1 VSDVTVNSVSSLLS
15 NSPSDVVDW
24 YQSLQSKL
32 SDTSSTLE
40 SFVKDSK
47 VWSRVCVCVC
57 VDGSM
62 TNTQT
67 LVLT

>member
-57 VDGSM
+57 VLM
-62 TNTQT
+62 
-67 LVLT
+67 VL